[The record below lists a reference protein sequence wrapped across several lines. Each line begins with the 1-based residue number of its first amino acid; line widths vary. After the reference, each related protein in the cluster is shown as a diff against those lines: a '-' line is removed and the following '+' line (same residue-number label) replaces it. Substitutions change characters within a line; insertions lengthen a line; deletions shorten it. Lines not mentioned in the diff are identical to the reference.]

1 MLQRF
6 EAILIFYKPYIFG
19 SLAVNLIIA
28 IINPSI
34 FIAVVTKLFLVLI
47 LWYLMKETSSKNKL
61 VFYKNIGISNL
72 KLFSSLF
79 LIDIFITIA
88 FILVIQEFI

>member
-6 EAILIFYKPYIFG
+6 EAIFTFYKPLFF
-19 SLAVNLIIA
+19 SSFVVNIIIV

-34 FIAVVTKLFLVLI
+34 AAAVVTKLFLVSL
-47 LWYLMKETSSKNKL
+47 LWYLMNETSSKKKL
-61 VFYKNIGISNL
+61 VFYKNLGISNL

-79 LIDIFITIA
+79 IIDIFITIA
-88 FILVIQEFI
+88 FLLIVQEFI

>member
-6 EAILIFYKPYIFG
+6 EAILTFYKPLFF
-19 SLAVNLIIA
+19 SSFVVNIIIA

-34 FIAVVTKLFLVLI
+34 IAALVTKLFLVSL
-47 LWYLMKETSSKNKL
+47 LWYLMTEDGLKKKL
-61 VFYKNIGISNL
+61 VFYKNLGISNL
-72 KLFSSLF
+72 KLFTSLF

-88 FILVIQEFI
+88 FILLMQEFI